1 MSSFLAAF
9 PRIPANQFA
18 KLPGKNRLLRSR
30 YATHDETRFSL
41 ILSRIYALPC
51 SSINNTHRSITWRF
65 RITPIYKIFTN
76 FDQHTHNLKA
86 VGVFNTFS
94 NYVCTHVFEQNC
106 LEISEKLK
114 NTQIFRRATYV
125 WNPQIPGITSN
136 KEKQDAKTTKT
147 FVVARMSNIWASVLN
162 LLDITNKS
170 FL

>member
-1 MSSFLAAF
+1 MDEYDWLMSSFLAAF

-94 NYVCTHVFEQNC
+94 NYVPMFLSKIVWKKVKNWRTPKFFGEPLMFETHKYQE
-106 LEISEKLK
+106 S
-114 NTQIFRRATYV
+114 
-125 WNPQIPGITSN
+125 PQIKRN
-136 KEKQDAKTTKT
+136 KTLKQQKH
-147 FVVARMSNIWASVLN
+147 L
-162 LLDITNKS
+162 
-170 FL
+170 